1 MKIGDVVNYVGEYDE
16 MKSGSIYG
24 VMSDMDSYELMVPEN
39 GVPCYW
45 SKKMGKYTPVKKK
58 NIESVFLE
66 IETKTGFDY
75 ILMNEV
81 NELSI

>member
-1 MKIGDVVNYVGEYDE
+1 MKIGDEVNYIGEFDE
-16 MKSGSIYG
+16 MKSGSIRG
-24 VMSDMDSYELMVPEN
+24 VMSDMDSYEDMSLRD
-39 GVPCYW
+39 GLPCYW

>member
-1 MKIGDVVNYVGEYDE
+1 MKKGDTVNYVGEYGE
-16 MKSGSIYG
+16 QKSGEIFG
-24 VMSDMDSYELMVPEN
+24 VSSDMDSYEDMVLEN
-39 GVPCYW
+39 GAPCYW